1 MPGAEVAQYGVA
13 VFALA
18 GVFYLG
24 GMFFRWMASR
34 KPVPESSPATE
45 SDPNIVK
52 VLNDTN
58 EVIKNNTRA
67 IESLSGVV
75 QMLRID
81 MTRQEAKMDELLER
95 ARR

>member
-1 MPGAEVAQYGVA
+1 MPGVEIAQYGIA

-24 GMFFRWMASR
+24 GQFFRWMEAR
-34 KPVPESSPATE
+34 KPAQATPENNKVI
-45 SDPNIVK
+45 D
-52 VLNDTN
+52 VLNDNN

-67 IESLSGVV
+67 LENLSGLI
-75 QMLRID
+75 QMLQIN
-81 MTRQEAKMDELLER
+81 MTRQEAKIDELLER